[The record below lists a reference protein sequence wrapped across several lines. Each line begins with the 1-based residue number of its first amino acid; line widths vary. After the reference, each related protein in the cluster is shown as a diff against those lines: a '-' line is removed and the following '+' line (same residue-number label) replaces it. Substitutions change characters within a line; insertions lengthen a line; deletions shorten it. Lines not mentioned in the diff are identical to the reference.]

1 METVKFIAIAF
12 FALFA
17 GGTPP
22 GLINMYIA
30 KITLSKNKKNGVYAA
45 WGAFTANIIQAVV
58 CILLTKFL
66 TKRFSIPGNTLK
78 IGVFLFAGLT
88 IYFLIATLRNGPIK
102 QEIKKKDSGRSFAK
116 GFFMTCLNVLLIPY
130 FIFIGTQLNLTV
142 DNPFSFWYIALFAVS
157 AGLGTFSILYLYVIM
172 ALHLQKRTNLIVKYA
187 NAFMTLLMFILFSVT
202 LIRLYYV

>member
-1 METVKFIAIAF
+1 METVKFIAIAY

-17 GGTPP
+17 GGTAP

-30 KITLSKNKKNGVYAA
+30 KITISKDKKNGIYAA

-66 TKRFSIPGNTLK
+66 TKHFSLPGNMLK
-78 IGVFLFAGLT
+78 IGVFVFGGLML
-88 IYFLIATLRNGPIK
+88 YFLIVTIRNKPIK
-102 QEIKKKDSGRSFAK
+102 QEIKKKDSGRSFVK
-116 GFFMTCLNVLLIPY
+116 GFLMTCLNVLLIPY
-130 FIFIGTQLNLTV
+130 FIFIGTQLNITV
-142 DNPFSFWYIALFAVS
+142 DNAFSFWYIALFAIS

-187 NAFMTLLMFILFSVT
+187 NTFMTILMFILFTIT
-202 LIRLYYV
+202 LMRLYYV